1 MSRHYEELCVGCDFK
16 GADCLG
22 CSLNR
27 KELMVECDQCGDVL
41 QDYVYEYNGEDYC
54 EECLLKQLMKE
65 YGVEDEEDLTDEQ
78 RDEIDDVLDNCKEEI
93 EEEDYYDED

>member
-22 CSLNR
+22 CPRRGKALV
-27 KELMVECDQCGDVL
+27 VECDECGDTL
-41 QDYVYEYNGEDYC
+41 QNYVYSYNGHELCED
-54 EECLLKQLMKE
+54 CLVKILMKE
-65 YGVEDEEDLTDEQ
+65 LGVEDEEDLTDEQ